1 MKPRLSSRIMLGLL
15 TIFMCV
21 MAVLPVLWMLLS
33 SLRPLN
39 EFFKMPQTIFPNVI
53 LLSFLYLCCHFF
65 YCFFYNFF
73 HRLSSSLHI

>member
-39 EFFKMPQTIFPNVI
+39 EFFKMPQTHLPQCVDVGE
-53 LLSFLYLCCHFF
+53 LC
-65 YCFFYNFF
+65 
-73 HRLSSSLHI
+73 

>member
-33 SLRPLN
+33 
-39 EFFKMPQTIFPNVI
+39 
-53 LLSFLYLCCHFF
+53 YL
-65 YCFFYNFF
+65 
-73 HRLSSSLHI
+73 